1 MNKPPIS
8 KLADERI
15 LILDGAMGTMIQRYN
30 LSEADY
36 RGERFKDHPM
46 PLKGNNDILS
56 LTQPQIIGE
65 IHREYLAAGADILE
79 TNTFNATA
87 ISQADYGTQA
97 YVYEMNLASAQIAR
111 AAADEFTTKTPH
123 KPRYV
128 AGSMGP
134 TNKTASLSPDVND
147 PGARNVSF
155 DELKEA
161 YKEQAR
167 GLLDGG
173 VDLLLIET
181 IFDTLNA
188 KAAFFGVDE
197 LFEEIGRTVPVMI
210 SGTITDASG
219 RTLSGQTTEAFWNS
233 VMHVKPFSVG
243 LNCSLGAAEMRPYLE
258 TLANVADTHVS
269 CYPNAGLPNEFGEYD
284 QTPEEIAEQLRDFA
298 QNGFVNIVG
307 GCCGTTPDHIRAI
320 AEAVEKFQ
328 PRPVPAHKPETRFA
342 GLEPLAVT
350 PFSNFINI
358 GERTNVA
365 GSARFRRLIHEENY
379 EEAIRIAAEQVEN
392 GAQMIDVN
400 FDDGMLDGVVC
411 MTRFLNLVAA
421 EPDIARVPVVIDSS
435 KWEVIEAGLKCVQ
448 GKAVVNS
455 ISLKEGENVFREHA
469 RKIKRY
475 GAAVIVMA
483 FDEQGQ
489 ATTVERKVEICTRA
503 YRILVD
509 EIGFPPEDIIF
520 DPNILTVGTGIEE
533 HADYA
538 INFIEATR
546 IIKKT
551 LPHVKVSGGLSNV
564 SFAFRGNNVVREAM
578 HAAFLYHAIQAGLDM
593 AIVNAGQLAV
603 YDDIPKDLLERVE
616 DVLFNRRPDATERLV
631 AFAETV
637 KGQGKA
643 KKIEDKAWR
652 ALPVGERLTHA
663 LVKGITDFIVEDTE
677 EARQQSSRALDVI
690 EGPLMDGMNVV
701 GDLFGAGKMFL
712 PQVVK
717 SARVMKKAVA
727 HLIPYIEAENA
738 EHGGAQSAGKILLAT
753 VKGDVHDIGK
763 NIVGVVLACNNFEVI
778 DLGVMVPTEKILE
791 TAKKEQVDI
800 IGLSGL
806 ITPSLDEMV
815 HVASEM
821 ERLGFTVPLLI
832 GGATTSRIHTA
843 VKIAPQYSGDTVY
856 VLDASRSVGVAEK
869 LLNPKSRAQFTAD
882 IRREYEG
889 LRRHHRNK
897 RQPQRLLPLTTAR
910 ARRLRLDWTATVIE
924 KPSFLG
930 SRVFDG
936 LNMGALAE
944 LIDWTPFFRAWE
956 MHGAYPQ
963 ILNDAVKGTE
973 ATKLF
978 NDAQQMLKDIIAHK
992 KLSARAV
999 VGFYPANSRGDDI
1012 VLFRDESRTE
1022 PLTVIHTLRQ
1032 QADKGEKR
1040 PNLALADFIAP
1051 EESGVPDYLGLFA
1064 VTAGIG
1070 VDALVAHY
1078 QADHDDYS
1086 AIMVKALADRLAE
1099 ALAEWMHREVRT
1111 RLWGYAPDEQLSNE
1125 SLVKET
1131 YRGIRPAPGYPA
1143 CPDHTEKETL
1153 FDVLSVPQT
1162 IDVHL
1167 TETFAMNPTASV
1179 SGFYFAHPEAR
1190 YFSVGKIGR
1199 DQLEDY
1205 ARRKGWS
1212 VAEAERWLRQNLS

>member
-1 MNKPPIS
+1 
-8 KLADERI
+8 
-15 LILDGAMGTMIQRYN
+15 
-30 LSEADY
+30 
-36 RGERFKDHPM
+36 
-46 PLKGNNDILS
+46 
-56 LTQPQIIGE
+56 
-65 IHREYLAAGADILE
+65 ADILE

-97 YVYEMNLASAQIAR
+97 YVYEMNRASAEIAR
-111 AAADEFTTKTPH
+111 AAADEFTAKTPH

-155 DELKEA
+155 DDLKAA

-173 VDLLLIET
+173 VELLLIET

-197 LFEEIGRTVPVMI
+197 LFEEIGRSVPVMI

-233 VMHVKPFSVG
+233 VMHAKPFSVG

-284 QTPEEIAEQLRDFA
+284 QTPEEIAEQLKDFA

-328 PRPVPAHKPETRFA
+328 PRPVPEHQPETRFS

-379 EEAIRIAAEQVEN
+379 EEAIRVAAQQVEN

-400 FDDGMLDGVVC
+400 FDDGMLDGVAC

-455 ISLKEGENVFREHA
+455 ISLKEGEDVFREHA

-503 YRILVD
+503 YHILVD

-533 HADYA
+533 HANYA

-643 KKIEDKAWR
+643 KKAEDKAWR
-652 ALPVGERLTHA
+652 ALPVEERLAHA
-663 LVKGITDFIVEDTE
+663 LVKGITDFIEADTE
-677 EARQQSSRALDVI
+677 EARQKSSRALDVI
-690 EGPLMDGMNVV
+690 EGPLMNGMNVV

-717 SARVMKKAVA
+717 SARVM
-727 HLIPYIEAENA
+727 
-738 EHGGAQSAGKILLAT
+738 
-753 VKGDVHDIGK
+753 
-763 NIVGVVLACNNFEVI
+763 
-778 DLGVMVPTEKILE
+778 
-791 TAKKEQVDI
+791 
-800 IGLSGL
+800 
-806 ITPSLDEMV
+806 
-815 HVASEM
+815 
-821 ERLGFTVPLLI
+821 
-832 GGATTSRIHTA
+832 
-843 VKIAPQYSGDTVY
+843 
-856 VLDASRSVGVAEK
+856 
-869 LLNPKSRAQFTAD
+869 
-882 IRREYEG
+882 
-889 LRRHHRNK
+889 
-897 RQPQRLLPLTTAR
+897 
-910 ARRLRLDWTATVIE
+910 
-924 KPSFLG
+924 
-930 SRVFDG
+930 
-936 LNMGALAE
+936 
-944 LIDWTPFFRAWE
+944 
-956 MHGAYPQ
+956 
-963 ILNDAVKGTE
+963 
-973 ATKLF
+973 
-978 NDAQQMLKDIIAHK
+978 
-992 KLSARAV
+992 
-999 VGFYPANSRGDDI
+999 
-1012 VLFRDESRTE
+1012 
-1022 PLTVIHTLRQ
+1022 
-1032 QADKGEKR
+1032 
-1040 PNLALADFIAP
+1040 
-1051 EESGVPDYLGLFA
+1051 
-1064 VTAGIG
+1064 
-1070 VDALVAHY
+1070 
-1078 QADHDDYS
+1078 
-1086 AIMVKALADRLAE
+1086 
-1099 ALAEWMHREVRT
+1099 
-1111 RLWGYAPDEQLSNE
+1111 
-1125 SLVKET
+1125 
-1131 YRGIRPAPGYPA
+1131 
-1143 CPDHTEKETL
+1143 
-1153 FDVLSVPQT
+1153 
-1162 IDVHL
+1162 
-1167 TETFAMNPTASV
+1167 
-1179 SGFYFAHPEAR
+1179 
-1190 YFSVGKIGR
+1190 
-1199 DQLEDY
+1199 
-1205 ARRKGWS
+1205 
-1212 VAEAERWLRQNLS
+1212 

>member
-1 MNKPPIS
+1 MTDIS
-8 KLADERI
+8 ISQLVTERI
-15 LILDGAMGTMIQRYN
+15 LIMDGAMGTMIQRYN

-36 RGERFKDHPM
+36 RGERFKSHPM
-46 PLKGNNDILS
+46 PQKGNNDLLS
-56 LTQPQIIGE
+56 LTQPQIIAE
-65 IHREYLAAGADILE
+65 IHREYLVAGADILE

-87 ISQADYGTQA
+87 ISQADYGMEA
-97 YVYEMNLASAQIAR
+97 VVYEMNVAAARLAR
-111 AAADEFTTKTPH
+111 AAADEFTAKTPH
-123 KPRYV
+123 KPRFV

-147 PGARNVSF
+147 PGARNVTF
-155 DELKEA
+155 DALKEA

-181 IFDTLNA
+181 IFDTLNS

-233 VMHVKPFSVG
+233 VMHARPFSVG
-243 LNCSLGAAEMRPYLE
+243 LNCALGAAEMRPYLE
-258 TLANVADTHVS
+258 TLSNVADTHVS

-284 QTPEEIAEQLRDFA
+284 QTPDEIAEQLRDFA

-320 AEAVEKFQ
+320 AEAVEQFQ
-328 PRPVPAHKPETRFA
+328 PRPVPEHTPETRFS

-379 EEAIRIAAEQVEN
+379 DEALRVAAQQVEN

-400 FDDGMLDGVVC
+400 FDDGMLDGVAC

-455 ISLKEGENVFREHA
+455 ISLKEGEDAFRERA
-469 RKIKRY
+469 RKIRRY

-489 ATTVERKVEICTRA
+489 AATIERKVEICTRA

-509 EIGFPPEDIIF
+509 DIGFPPEDIIF

-551 LPHVKVSGGLSNV
+551 LPHAKVSGGLSNV

-631 AFAETV
+631 TFAETV
-637 KGQGKA
+637 KGQGKEKQVA
-643 KKIEDKAWR
+643 DKAWR
-652 ALPVGERLTHA
+652 SLPVEKRMEYA
-663 LVKGITDFIVEDTE
+663 LVKGIADYIVEDTE
-677 EARQQSSRALDVI
+677 EARQKTSRSLDVI

-727 HLIPYIEAENA
+727 HLTPYIEQENA

-763 NIVGVVLACNNFEVI
+763 NIVGVVLACNNYEVV

-791 TAKKEQVDI
+791 AAKREQVDI

-815 HVASEM
+815 HVAAEM

-843 VKIAPQYSGDTVY
+843 VKIAPKYSGDTVY

-869 LLNPKSRAQFTAD
+869 LLNPKSRAAFTAD
-882 IRREYEG
+882 ISREYAN
-889 LRRHHRNK
+889 LRDHHQNK
-897 RQPQRLLPLTTAR
+897 RQPKKLLSLETAR
-910 ARRLRLDWTATVIE
+910 ARRLRLDWATAPIV
-924 KPSFLG
+924 KPPFLG
-930 SRVFDG
+930 NKVFDA
-936 LNMGALAE
+936 LNLGSLAE

-956 MHGAYPQ
+956 MRGAYPQ
-963 ILNDAVKGTE
+963 ILNDPVKGTE

-978 NDAQQMLKDIIAHK
+978 ADAQNMLRDIIAQGTLK
-992 KLSARAV
+992 ARAS
-999 VGFYPANSRGDDI
+999 VGFYPAHSRGDDI
-1012 VLFRDESRTE
+1012 VIFADDTCAE
-1022 PLTVIHTLRQ
+1022 PLTVFHTLRQ
-1032 QADKGEKR
+1032 QVDKGESR

-1051 EESGVPDYLGLFA
+1051 AESGVADYLGLFA

-1070 VDALVAHY
+1070 VDALVARF

-1099 ALAEWMHREVRT
+1099 ALAEWLHREVRT
-1111 RLWGYAPDEQLSNE
+1111 RLWGYAADEQLSNE
-1125 SLVKET
+1125 ALVKEA

-1143 CPDHTEKETL
+1143 CPDHTEKGTL
-1153 FDVLSVPQT
+1153 FDVLAVPAT

-1199 DQLEDY
+1199 DQVEDY

-1212 VAEAERWLRQNLS
+1212 VAEAERWLRQNLG